1 MSHQRLNAYRIMWIM
16 VFFDLPTET
25 KADRKAASQF
35 RKKLLKD
42 GFIMFQFS
50 IYLRHCASREN
61 AAVHLKRV
69 KNLLPD
75 KGSVG
80 IMTITDKQF
89 GDMLIYHS
97 KKEQAKQTPNL
108 QLQLF

>member
-1 MSHQRLNAYRIMWIM
+1 MERISEYRLMWLM

-25 KADRKAASQF
+25 KKNRSDAAKF
-35 RKKLLKD
+35 RSNLVKD

-50 IYLRHCASREN
+50 IYVRHCSSKESAE
-61 AAVHLKRV
+61 AHEKRV

-75 KGSVG
+75 KGTVC

-89 GDMLIYHS
+89 GDIQVYFGRQM
-97 KKEQAKQTPNL
+97 KEKEPVEY
-108 QLQLF
+108 QLELF

>member
-1 MSHQRLNAYRIMWIM
+1 MERISEYRLMWLM

-25 KADRKAASQF
+25 KKNRSDAAKF
-35 RKKLLKD
+35 RSNLVKD

-50 IYLRHCASREN
+50 IYVRHCSSKESAE
-61 AAVHLKRV
+61 AHEKRV

-75 KGSVG
+75 KGTVC

-89 GDMLIYHS
+89 GDIQIFYGS
-97 KKEQAKQTPNL
+97 KPQKSASIEY
-108 QLQLF
+108 QLELF